1 MSELKEEILEAL
13 TILEQ
18 GMEEID
24 MYGFEWV
31 YDTIRRKLDELEG
44 TESLALA
51 TKDRNP
57 LG

>member
-1 MSELKEEILEAL
+1 MSKLKEEILEAL

-24 MYGFEWV
+24 MYGFAWV

-44 TESLALA
+44 AESA
-51 TKDRNP
+51 
-57 LG
+57 